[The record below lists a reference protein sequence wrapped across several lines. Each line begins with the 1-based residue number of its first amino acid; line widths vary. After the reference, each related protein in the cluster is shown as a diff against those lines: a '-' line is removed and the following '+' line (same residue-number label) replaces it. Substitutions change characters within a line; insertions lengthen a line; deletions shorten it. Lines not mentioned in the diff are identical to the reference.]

1 MSIKGKQKVSATQLL
16 LFVLIY
22 AVIVVIFLVASKS
35 CLDRAGLDR
44 AGLWTAA
51 LVGALAPVAWYL
63 ATLLN
68 RRIKRANRKDN
79 T

>member
-1 MSIKGKQKVSATQLL
+1 MSIKRKQRVSATQLL
-16 LFVLIY
+16 LFILIY
-22 AVIVVIFLVASKS
+22 AVIVVIFLMAPIS
-35 CLDRAGLDR
+35 CLDRTD
-44 AGLWTAA
+44 LWSAA

>member
-1 MSIKGKQKVSATQLL
+1 MSIKRKQRVSATQLL

-35 CLDRAGLDR
+35 CLDR

>member
-1 MSIKGKQKVSATQLL
+1 MSIKRKQRVSATQLL
-16 LFVLIY
+16 LFILIY
-22 AVIVVIFLVASKS
+22 AVIVVIFLVAPIS
-35 CLDRAGLDR
+35 CLDRN
-44 AGLWTAA
+44 GLWTAA

-68 RRIKRANRKDN
+68 RRITRANRKDN